1 MTNVSEN
8 TAAAAASTANST
20 TTKATA
26 AKSLKGIKMTKGNN
40 ARLLILDLNDLTVQR
55 ADWEK
60 GAFKTSNDQLYVIL
74 GRCLDIYTQMK
85 DDLPQRK
92 NLNDELRSAGI
103 KFTNATNLATKIV
116 RYVFR
121 NDRTRS
127 FSYARTIMAAVD
139 AKIDGMKL
147 PKWIREG
154 GGVEDIRR
162 ANKVGISPAQLARQ
176 HAEVATSE
184 LAKQKA
190 LVEAFKA
197 PAELQPSGEA
207 AHRFSL
213 ALVRKNSDGTSSI
226 VYGSDN
232 EALIVKMLT
241 AAGKHFVAK
250 KSQEAEIKK
259 KLALK
264 KTRQEIVS
272 AAA

>member
-1 MTNVSEN
+1 MSNVTAN
-8 TAAAAASTANST
+8 AAAAVTTINST
-20 TTKATA
+20 TTNAKTA
-26 AKSLKGIKMTKGNN
+26 QLGKTNKMNKDNN
-40 ARLLILDLNDLTVQR
+40 ARLYILDLNDLTLQR
-55 ADWEK
+55 SEWEK
-60 GAFKTSNDQLYVIL
+60 GAFKNSNDQLYVIL

-127 FSYARTIMAAVD
+127 FSYARTIMAAAD
-139 AKIDGMKL
+139 AKIDGMEL
-147 PKWIREG
+147 PKWVRAG

-162 ANKVGISPAQLARQ
+162 ARKDGISPAQLARQ
-176 HAEVATSE
+176 HAEVATAE

-190 LVEAFKA
+190 LVDAFKA
-197 PAELQPSGEA
+197 PAELQPNTEA
-207 AHRFSL
+207 THTFSV
-213 ALVRKNSDGTSSI
+213 ALIRKNSDGTSSI

-250 KSQEAEIKK
+250 KAQEAEMKK
-259 KLALK
+259 KLILK